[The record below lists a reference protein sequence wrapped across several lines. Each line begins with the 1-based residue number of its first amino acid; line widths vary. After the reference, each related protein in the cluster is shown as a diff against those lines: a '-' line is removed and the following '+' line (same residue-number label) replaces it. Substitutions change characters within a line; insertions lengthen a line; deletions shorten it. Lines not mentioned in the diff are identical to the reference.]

1 MNKNKYFIALFR
13 NEQHNRKRFIIKD
26 QPEPETTPTKLL
38 CIKKQ
43 VSTSEVAKNS
53 FYELLNCQ
61 INDLIMTKHK
71 DEINAIEIKN
81 CNLKASLESTNKKL
95 QDLEQERQAIAHLKL
110 KNEQLSKELSEKA
123 LINSDLTL
131 QLKLANKKF
140 ESSLSQISSLRS
152 ELGKRKNFN

>member
-1 MNKNKYFIALFR
+1 
-13 NEQHNRKRFIIKD
+13 
-26 QPEPETTPTKLL
+26 
-38 CIKKQ
+38 
-43 VSTSEVAKNS
+43 
-53 FYELLNCQ
+53 
-61 INDLIMTKHK
+61 MTKHK
-71 DEINAIEIKN
+71 DEINAIEIEN